1 MRITLCGAAGEVTG
15 SCYLVETES
24 SRISVD
30 FGLFQ
35 GRSHAP
41 EQNAKPLPI
50 AEADLDAIVLTHAH
64 LDHAGRVPLAVQR
77 GFRGPVHATAATH
90 ELLEILLADSAHIQ
104 EMDAKHRSKRLV
116 QGGGKPVRPL
126 YTHADVEAT
135 LPLRVSHRFGEDV
148 EVTDDI
154 TARFHRAGHILGS
167 ASVELVVREG
177 GATRSVV
184 FSGDIGPKGIPL
196 LRDAEP
202 PESADLVFLE
212 STYGSREH
220 RNLDETIEEFEEI
233 LTRTYRE
240 KRKVLVPSFAVG
252 RTQQLFYHLAEA
264 FRHHV
269 VPRFPV
275 FLDSPLA
282 IRATEIYRNNT
293 HLFDDEARALF
304 AAGQFREQLSNLR
317 LCPTADDSR
326 ALNDVEGPCMI
337 IAGAG
342 MCNGGRIVH
351 HLRHNLPDPNT
362 TVLLVGFQAAGTR
375 GARLATGKDTVR
387 IFGDDIPVAAE
398 VVTLGGFS
406 AHAGRSGLV
415 NWYGALAASNPRLV
429 LTHGEQ
435 DSRRALAHRL
445 KNRFGVEAEL
455 PGIYDVVEL

>member
-15 SCYLVETES
+15 SCYLVETDAT
-24 SRISVD
+24 RLVVD
-30 FGLFQ
+30 CGLFQ

-41 EQNAKPLPI
+41 EANAKPLPI
-50 AEADLDAIVLTHAH
+50 PEADLDAIVLTHAH
-64 LDHAGRVPLAVQR
+64 LDHAGRVPLAVRR

-104 EMDAKHRSKRLV
+104 EMDAKQRSKRLV
-116 QGGGKPVRPL
+116 KGGRPPVEPL

-135 LPLRVSHRFGEDV
+135 LPLRVAHDFGADV
-148 EVTDDI
+148 AVADDV

-167 ASVELVVREG
+167 ASVELVVRER
-177 GATRSVV
+177 GATRTVV
-184 FSGDIGPKGIPL
+184 FSGDLGPKGIPL

-202 PESADLVFLE
+202 PDHADLVFLE

-233 LTRTYRE
+233 LVDAYRNG
-240 KRKVLVPSFAVG
+240 RKVLVPSFAVG
-252 RTQQLFYHLAEA
+252 RTQQLFFHLAEA
-264 FRHHV
+264 FRRKV
-269 VPRFPV
+269 VPRFPIY
-275 FLDSPLA
+275 LDSPLA
-282 IRATEIYRNNT
+282 IRATEIYRSNA
-293 HLFDDEARALF
+293 HLFDDEARGLF
-304 AAGQFREQLSNLR
+304 ATGQFREQLSTLKTCR
-317 LCPTADDSR
+317 TADESR
-326 ALNDVEGPCMI
+326 ALNDVAGPCMI

-362 TVLLVGFQAAGTR
+362 TVLLVGYQAAGTR

-387 IFGDDIPVAAE
+387 IFGDDVPVAAQ

-415 NWYGALAASNPRLV
+415 NWFGALAASNPRLV

-435 DSRRALAHRL
+435 DSRRALARRM
-445 KNRFGVEAEL
+445 KERFGVDAEL
-455 PGIYDVVEL
+455 PGMLDVIEL